1 MTVSSS
7 ERGAWG
13 SRLGFILAAAGSA
26 IGLGNVWRFP
36 TMAGKSGGA
45 AFVLIYLL
53 CVLFIGLPVLLAE
66 LTVGRCTQKNPVG
79 AFERLAPETGWKG
92 VGALGV
98 LTGVVILSYY
108 SVVAGW
114 TIGYIF
120 ETLAGT
126 FNDIQSPDVVTRAF
140 TGLIGNPVVAIGL
153 HAVFM
158 ALTMFVVLGGVQGGI
173 ERWTKILMPV
183 LFLILILLVIRSVT
197 LDGAERGLTFYLKP
211 DFSEVTGTTFL
222 NAMGQAFFSLS
233 LGMGAMITYGSYLSR
248 RDDLVSSAVWVS
260 LADTLIAVLAG
271 FAIFP
276 ALFTI
281 PGLEPTEGAGLVFLV
296 LPNIFDKIPG
306 GLFFGAGFFTLL
318 AIAALTSSISLLE
331 VVVAYFIDEKGW
343 TRRKAVTVL
352 GGVAFLLGIPSA
364 LGNGA
369 VASLSR
375 LPLVNQSFLDFMDML
390 FGNFSLTIGAL
401 LLSLFVGWRWGTSR
415 ALEEI
420 RLSNPGTW
428 FGRLW
433 AVLIRFLCPLAIGA
447 ILVNLILET
456 I

>member
-66 LTVGRCTQKNPVG
+66 LTVGRRTQKNPVG
-79 AFERLAPETGWKG
+79 AFERLAPETGWKW

-120 ETLAGT
+120 ETVAGT

-173 ERWTKILMPV
+173 ER
-183 LFLILILLVIRSVT
+183 
-197 LDGAERGLTFYLKP
+197 
-211 DFSEVTGTTFL
+211 
-222 NAMGQAFFSLS
+222 
-233 LGMGAMITYGSYLSR
+233 
-248 RDDLVSSAVWVS
+248 
-260 LADTLIAVLAG
+260 
-271 FAIFP
+271 
-276 ALFTI
+276 
-281 PGLEPTEGAGLVFLV
+281 
-296 LPNIFDKIPG
+296 
-306 GLFFGAGFFTLL
+306 
-318 AIAALTSSISLLE
+318 
-331 VVVAYFIDEKGW
+331 
-343 TRRKAVTVL
+343 
-352 GGVAFLLGIPSA
+352 
-364 LGNGA
+364 
-369 VASLSR
+369 
-375 LPLVNQSFLDFMDML
+375 
-390 FGNFSLTIGAL
+390 
-401 LLSLFVGWRWGTSR
+401 
-415 ALEEI
+415 
-420 RLSNPGTW
+420 
-428 FGRLW
+428 
-433 AVLIRFLCPLAIGA
+433 
-447 ILVNLILET
+447 
-456 I
+456 